1 MARFLF
7 KLGAFIVHRRWF
19 VLGAWVLATAAL
31 VLLVRVYGANTSD
44 NLNLP
49 GTDSQAAT
57 DLVAERFPP
66 QQNGSSP
73 VVFRVQTGKVTDSK
87 PKQAIEASHKA
98 IVALPHVSSATDPFS
113 QKGSAQISKD
123 KRTAF
128 IPVLLDVGGDELT
141 EEIAQ
146 AVFDAAE
153 PGEAAGMEVAVG
165 GPIGTELSEPA
176 TESSEVV
183 GIVAAMIILAFTFGT
198 LVAMGLPIVSAVVG
212 LLAGLSVIGL
222 LGHAVTVPTIAPTL
236 ATMIG
241 LGVGI
246 DYALFLV
253 SRHRAQRR
261 EGMAVEE
268 SIATAV
274 GTSGTAI
281 VFAGTTV
288 VIALVTLVVAGV
300 PLVTSLGYASAFAVA
315 TAVIAAITLLPA
327 VLAILGTRIES
338 LRLPAFLRPRP
349 KAPDRG
355 FWGWWARLVTGHPW
369 LSVAAAVAILVPLI
383 VPFLSL
389 DLGQEDIGAT
399 PKSTTE
405 RQAYDLMA
413 SGYGVGYNGPLL
425 VAGTVAPPAT
435 ASSDFESKKKQ
446 AQDLQKQLE
455 QEQKQGQS
463 EQQSLQQQADE
474 LTQQQNK
481 LEQQQKALEQQQGT
495 LEQEQASLERE
506 AKALSEEEVELQAT
520 RDRLQEKQASLTTQL
535 NAAGAEAKQLSR
547 EGAKV
552 AKEGSTVVRRLAR
565 TRAEERT
572 VEARLRRDPPAPERA
587 RLEAQLRTLERR
599 EDRLQRE
606 LDRVIQQEQALRTQS
621 QALLATTQELR
632 EEEADLVSQAEKL
645 GADAVALAKQ
655 AESVVKQKQALVEQ
669 AADLQVQASDL
680 QVQAANLQTQGANL
694 QTQKAELQGQQQ
706 QAQSQQQQAEQLQ
719 TELTNELTKAG
730 GDERG
735 TDPRL
740 VKLQNGLT
748 ATLGVLVVSP
758 PQIDKAGNAVIFT
771 VIPTTAPAA
780 TETADL
786 VETLRTYTIPQ
797 ATAGTEIVAHVG
809 GQTASYVD
817 LASAISSRLLLVI
830 FVVIGL
836 SFIVLLT
843 AFRSVAVAA
852 QAAVA
857 NALSVSAAFGVLTMV
872 FQWGWGLSLIGI
884 DTASGTD
891 PIASYVPLMMFAV
904 LFGLSMDYQVFLVSQ
919 IEHHRAA
926 GESGRQAVAGGLAAG
941 ARVIVAAALIMMFV
955 FGSFVLNGDPTVKQ
969 FGVGLSVGVA
979 LAAMTVLL
987 LAPAL
992 LVLVGAGSWWIPAW
1006 LERTLPH
1013 IDIEGK
1019 GVREAPEV
1027 VEAPPAPA
1035 EP

>member
-73 VVFRVQTGKVTDSK
+73 VVLRVQTGHVTFSK
-87 PKQAIEASHKA
+87 QMQAIEASHKA

-141 EEIAQ
+141 DEIAQ
-146 AVFDAAE
+146 AVFEAAE

-355 FWGWWARLVTGHPW
+355 FWGW
-369 LSVAAAVAILVPLI
+369 
-383 VPFLSL
+383 
-389 DLGQEDIGAT
+389 
-399 PKSTTE
+399 
-405 RQAYDLMA
+405 
-413 SGYGVGYNGPLL
+413 
-425 VAGTVAPPAT
+425 
-435 ASSDFESKKKQ
+435 
-446 AQDLQKQLE
+446 
-455 QEQKQGQS
+455 
-463 EQQSLQQQADE
+463 
-474 LTQQQNK
+474 
-481 LEQQQKALEQQQGT
+481 
-495 LEQEQASLERE
+495 
-506 AKALSEEEVELQAT
+506 
-520 RDRLQEKQASLTTQL
+520 
-535 NAAGAEAKQLSR
+535 
-547 EGAKV
+547 
-552 AKEGSTVVRRLAR
+552 
-565 TRAEERT
+565 
-572 VEARLRRDPPAPERA
+572 
-587 RLEAQLRTLERR
+587 
-599 EDRLQRE
+599 
-606 LDRVIQQEQALRTQS
+606 
-621 QALLATTQELR
+621 
-632 EEEADLVSQAEKL
+632 
-645 GADAVALAKQ
+645 
-655 AESVVKQKQALVEQ
+655 
-669 AADLQVQASDL
+669 
-680 QVQAANLQTQGANL
+680 
-694 QTQKAELQGQQQ
+694 
-706 QAQSQQQQAEQLQ
+706 
-719 TELTNELTKAG
+719 
-730 GDERG
+730 
-735 TDPRL
+735 
-740 VKLQNGLT
+740 
-748 ATLGVLVVSP
+748 
-758 PQIDKAGNAVIFT
+758 
-771 VIPTTAPAA
+771 
-780 TETADL
+780 
-786 VETLRTYTIPQ
+786 
-797 ATAGTEIVAHVG
+797 
-809 GQTASYVD
+809 
-817 LASAISSRLLLVI
+817 
-830 FVVIGL
+830 
-836 SFIVLLT
+836 
-843 AFRSVAVAA
+843 
-852 QAAVA
+852 
-857 NALSVSAAFGVLTMV
+857 
-872 FQWGWGLSLIGI
+872 
-884 DTASGTD
+884 
-891 PIASYVPLMMFAV
+891 
-904 LFGLSMDYQVFLVSQ
+904 
-919 IEHHRAA
+919 
-926 GESGRQAVAGGLAAG
+926 
-941 ARVIVAAALIMMFV
+941 
-955 FGSFVLNGDPTVKQ
+955 
-969 FGVGLSVGVA
+969 
-979 LAAMTVLL
+979 
-987 LAPAL
+987 
-992 LVLVGAGSWWIPAW
+992 
-1006 LERTLPH
+1006 
-1013 IDIEGK
+1013 
-1019 GVREAPEV
+1019 
-1027 VEAPPAPA
+1027 
-1035 EP
+1035 